1 MDPPLPEPEPPP
13 DGAERLYAAL
23 ADIGDLVATM
33 PPLSRLYTE
42 TVRILER
49 HVGAWLVIVGEIDH
63 AAGMMHRRA
72 PDPPPQGQE
81 DIYPATV
88 PIHIARPAFWQGHI
102 DVEPNLVDAPGREAL
117 RPAYAKYGIRAAAAV
132 PIMRFGHAHAV
143 LILRSRDPS
152 FFSPPLLKLL
162 DRAAASLGLALE
174 GEFQRAELKR
184 ATQEA
189 GRLERAERLLRETL
203 KIAIHADTEERL
215 FREACTVVV
224 ETGGY
229 AVCWMGVLEGDA
241 ERSLRLIAHAGRAE
255 AHYRTIRIRLADPVF
270 ASSVSAS
277 TIDTGTP
284 QLRWPRQA
292 GSEPWASDARTI
304 GLGSILGLPLRV
316 AEHIE
321 GVLVIG
327 AEDEGAFTDAEVHV
341 FGEIAL
347 ELGLGWER
355 LRSRSARETAER
367 ALQTSLRQFQ
377 AIVSNQYA
385 ATLVVTAKGQVLF
398 ANAAFCR
405 MFGIDGTPEQLLGT
419 SAADIIERIRP
430 VYANPER
437 EVRRIHEILERAE
450 SVQGEEMAIRGG
462 RTYLRD
468 FVPIVIDGQP
478 LGRMWQHIDITDRKV
493 QAAQIERLAYYDTL
507 TDLPN
512 RRLFFEWLGRARSL
526 SRRHQDSIAIGVLD
540 LDGFKGINDLHG
552 HAAGDEVLRESARR
566 MQSALREGDIA
577 ARFGGDEFALL
588 LIDIESEEQARSVS
602 RRMLEALRAP
612 VLWQGERLLC
622 SASVGWTLY
631 PRDDVPPD
639 VLLRHADLA
648 MYAAKQA
655 GRDRDQFYSEALETA
670 GSGHR
675 ALHELMVAA
684 LANDRL
690 LLLFQPVVAID
701 EDPRACRVTGLEALL
716 RLQDDTRGLLPPAA
730 FHAMLD
736 DAVLARPI
744 GRRVLDLALQTGAR
758 LLAQG
763 LSLPVSVNISSRH
776 LLHPEFIRDVE
787 DALAAHPAVDA
798 TWLGLEITET
808 GPSLDRAQ
816 ARRVIEEC
824 RARGV
829 LVSLDDFGTGN
840 SSLSHIQQLEV
851 ATLKMDQSFVRDL
864 LVGSRN
870 LAIAAGI
877 ITTAQMLGVTLI
889 AEGVE
894 TEAQGVAL
902 LSHGCRQLQ
911 GYAIARPM
919 AAADIAAWV
928 QGWVPFVSWPAALRS
943 GMRPA

>member
-1 MDPPLPEPEPPP
+1 MSTDPPLPEAPP

-23 ADIGDLVATM
+23 ADIGDLVAAM
-33 PPLSRLYTE
+33 PPLPQLYAGV
-42 TVRILER
+42 VRILER

-63 AAGMMHRRA
+63 AAGVMHRRA
-72 PDPPPQGQE
+72 PQPPPQGQE
-81 DIYPATV
+81 DIYPETV
-88 PIHIARPAFWQGHI
+88 PLRIASPAFWQGRI
-102 DVEPNLVDAPGREAL
+102 DVEPNLVDAPGREAM

-132 PIMRFGHAHAV
+132 PILRFGQVHAA

-152 FFSPPLLKLL
+152 FFSPSLLKLL
-162 DRAAASLGLALE
+162 GRAAASLGRALE
-174 GEFQRAELKR
+174 GEAQRAELQR

-189 GRLERAERLLRETL
+189 GRRQRAERLLSETL
-203 KIAIHADTEERL
+203 KIAIHAETQESL
-215 FREACTVVV
+215 FAGACDVIVQ
-224 ETGGY
+224 TGGY
-229 AVCWMGVLEGDA
+229 ALCWSGVLQDDA
-241 ERSLRLIAHAGRAE
+241 ERSVQLIAHAGRAE
-255 AHYRTIRIRLADPVF
+255 AYFRAIRIRLADPVF

-277 TIDTGTP
+277 AVTSGTP
-284 QLRWPRQA
+284 QLRWPRRGGDA
-292 GSEPWASDARTI
+292 SWARDARRL

-316 AEHIE
+316 ARQIE

-327 AEDEGAFTDAEVHV
+327 AEDEDAFTDAEVRV
-341 FGEIAL
+341 FGEISQ
-347 ELGLGWER
+347 ELSLGWER

-377 AIVSNQYA
+377 AIVSHQYA
-385 ATLVVTAKGQVLF
+385 ATLVVTAAGRVLF
-398 ANAAFCR
+398 ANDAFCR
-405 MFGIDGTPEQLLGT
+405 MFGIDGNPEQLLG
-419 SAADIIERIRP
+419 SRAAEIIERIRP
-430 VYANPER
+430 TYADPER
-437 EVRRIHEILERAE
+437 EVRRIQEILARGE

-493 QAAQIERLAYYDTL
+493 QAAQIERLAYYDAL

-526 SRRHQDSIAIGVLD
+526 SRRHQDAIAIGVLD
-540 LDGFKGINDLHG
+540 LDGFKVINDQHG
-552 HAAGDEVLRESARR
+552 HAAGDAVLRESARR
-566 MQSALREGDIA
+566 LQTALREGDIA
-577 ARFGGDEFALL
+577 ARLGGDEFALL
-588 LIDIESEEQARSVS
+588 LIDIESEEQARGVS
-602 RRMLEALRAP
+602 RRMLELLRAP
-612 VLWQGERLLC
+612 VPWRDEHLLC
-622 SASVGWTLY
+622 SASIGWTLY
-631 PRDDVPPD
+631 PRDDAPAD
-639 VLLRHADLA
+639 ALLRHADLA

-655 GRDRDQFYSEALETA
+655 GRDRDQFYSAVLETA
-670 GSGHR
+670 GSEQR
-675 ALHELMVAA
+675 ALHEQMVAA

-701 EDPRACRVTGLEALL
+701 ADPRACRVTGLEALL
-716 RLQDDTRGLLPPAA
+716 RLQDDSRGLLPPSA

-744 GRRVLDLALQTGAR
+744 GRRVLDRALQTSEH

-763 LSLPVSVNISSRH
+763 LALPISVNISSRH
-776 LLHPEFIRDVE
+776 LLHPEFIHDVG

-798 TWLGLEITET
+798 SLLGLEITET
-808 GPSLDRAQ
+808 GPSLDRAL

-851 ATLKMDQSFVRDL
+851 ATLKMDQSFVREL

-928 QGWVPFVSWPAALRS
+928 RDWVPFASWPAALRS
-943 GMRPA
+943 DPRPA

>member
-1 MDPPLPEPEPPP
+1 MSTDPPLPEAPP

-23 ADIGDLVATM
+23 ADIGDLVAAM
-33 PPLSRLYTE
+33 PPLPELYAGV
-42 TVRILER
+42 VRILER
-49 HVGAWLVIVGEIDH
+49 HVGAWLVIVGELDH
-63 AAGMMHRRA
+63 AAGVMHRRA
-72 PDPPPQGQE
+72 PDPPPPGQE

-88 PIHIARPAFWQGHI
+88 PLRIARPAFWQGRI

-132 PIMRFGHAHAV
+132 PILRSGQVHAA

-162 DRAAASLGLALE
+162 GRAAATLGRALE
-174 GEFQRAELKR
+174 GEAQRAELQR
-184 ATQEA
+184 ATREA
-189 GRLERAERLLRETL
+189 GRLQRAERLLSETL
-203 KIAIHADTEERL
+203 KIAIHAETQERL
-215 FREACTVVV
+215 FARACDVIVQA
-224 ETGGY
+224 GSY
-229 AVCWMGVLEGDA
+229 AVCWSGVLQDDA
-241 ERSLRLIAHAGRAE
+241 GRSVQLIAHAGRAE
-255 AHYRTIRIRLADPVF
+255 AFYRALRIRLADPVF

-277 TIDTGTP
+277 AITSGTP
-284 QLRWPRQA
+284 QLRWPGRGGDA
-292 GSEPWASDARTI
+292 SWARDARRL

-316 AEHIE
+316 ARQIE

-327 AEDEGAFTDAEVHV
+327 AEDENAFTDAEVRV

-355 LRSRSARETAER
+355 LRSSSAREAAEK

-385 ATLVVTAKGQVLF
+385 ATLVVTAAGQVLF

-405 MFGIDGTPEQLLGT
+405 MFGIDGSPEQLLGMHAT
-419 SAADIIERIRP
+419 DIIERVRP
-430 VYANPER
+430 VYADPDR
-437 EVRRIHEILERAE
+437 EVRRIREILARGEC
-450 SVQGEEMAIRGG
+450 VQGEEMAIRGG

-507 TDLPN
+507 TELPN

-526 SRRHQDSIAIGVLD
+526 SRRHQDAIAIGVLD
-540 LDGFKGINDLHG
+540 LDGFKVINDRHG
-552 HAAGDEVLRESARR
+552 HAAGDAVLRESARR
-566 MQSALREGDIA
+566 MQTALREGDIA
-577 ARFGGDEFALL
+577 ARLGGDEFALL
-588 LIDIESEEQARSVS
+588 LIDIESEEQARGVS

-612 VLWQGERLLC
+612 VPWRDERLLC
-622 SASVGWTLY
+622 SASIGWTLY
-631 PRDDVPPD
+631 PRDDAPTD

-655 GRDRDQFYSEALETA
+655 GRDRDQFYSEVLETA
-670 GSGHR
+670 GSEQR
-675 ALHELMVAA
+675 ALHEQMVAA
-684 LANDRL
+684 LAEDRL

-701 EDPRACRVTGLEALL
+701 ADPRTCRVTAFEALL
-716 RLQDDTRGLLPPAA
+716 RLHDDARGLLPPSA

-736 DAVLARPI
+736 DAALARPI
-744 GRRVLDLALQTGAR
+744 GRRVLERALQTGER

-763 LSLPVSVNISSRH
+763 LTLPISVNISSRH
-776 LLHPEFIRDVE
+776 LLHPEFIRDVS

-798 TWLGLEITET
+798 GLLGLEITET
-808 GPSLDRAQ
+808 GPSLDRAL

-840 SSLSHIQQLEV
+840 SSLSHIQQLDV

-864 LVGSRN
+864 LAGSRN

-877 ITTAQMLGVTLI
+877 ITTAHMLGVTLV

-894 TEAQGVAL
+894 TEAQGIAL
-902 LSHGCRQLQ
+902 LTHGCRHLQ

-928 QGWVPFVSWPAALRS
+928 RDWVPFASWPAALRS
-943 GMRPA
+943 TPRPA

>member
-1 MDPPLPEPEPPP
+1 MDPPPFDSPA
-13 DGAERLYAAL
+13 DGVERLYAAL
-23 ADIGDLVATM
+23 ADIGDLVAAM
-33 PPLSRLYTE
+33 PSLQELYTGV
-42 TVRILER
+42 VRILER
-49 HVGAWLVIVGEIDH
+49 HVGAWLVIIGEIDH

-72 PDPPPQGQE
+72 PDPPPRDQE
-81 DIYPATV
+81 DIYPAAV
-88 PIHIARPAFWQGHI
+88 PIHIARPMFWEGHI
-102 DVEPNLVDAPGREAL
+102 DVEPNIVDAPGREAL

-132 PIMRFGHAHAV
+132 PIMRFGQVHAA

-152 FFSPPLLKLL
+152 FFSPPLLQLL
-162 DRAAASLGLALE
+162 DRAAVSIGRALE
-174 GEFQRAELKR
+174 GDAQRSELKR
-184 ATQEA
+184 AMQEA
-189 GRLERAERLLRETL
+189 GRLQRAERLLGETL
-203 KIAIHADTEERL
+203 KIAIHAETQGNL
-215 FREACTVVV
+215 FARACTVVV

-229 AVCWMGVLEGDA
+229 AVCWMGVLQDDS
-241 ERSLRLIAHAGRAE
+241 ERSLHLMAHAGRAE
-255 AHYRTIRIRLADPVF
+255 AHYRTIQIRLADPVF
-270 ASSVSAS
+270 ASSVSARAIAS
-277 TIDTGTP
+277 GAP
-284 QLRWPRQA
+284 HLRWPRQE
-292 GSEPWASDARTI
+292 GDEPWARDARML

-321 GVLVIG
+321 GVLVVG
-327 AEDEGAFTDAEVHV
+327 AEDEGAFTDAEVRV

-347 ELGLGWER
+347 ELSLGWER
-355 LRSRSARETAER
+355 LRSRTARVTAEI

-385 ATLVVTAKGQVLF
+385 ATLVVTAEGQVLF

-405 MFGIDGTPEQLLGT
+405 MFGIDGNPEQLLGAR
-419 SAADIIERIRP
+419 AADIIERISP

-437 EVRRIHEILERAE
+437 EVRRIHEILEHAE
-450 SVQGEEMAIRGG
+450 SVQGEEMEIRGG

-512 RRLFFEWLGRARSL
+512 RRLFFEWLARARSL

-540 LDGFKGINDLHG
+540 LDGFKGINDQHG

-566 MQSALREGDIA
+566 MQTALREGDIS
-577 ARFGGDEFALL
+577 ARLGGDEFALL
-588 LIDIESEEQARSVS
+588 LIDIESEEQVRGVS
-602 RRMLEALRAP
+602 WRMLELLRAP
-612 VLWQGERLLC
+612 ILWQSERLLC

-631 PRDDVPPD
+631 PRDDAPPD
-639 VLLRHADLA
+639 ILLRHADLA
-648 MYAAKQA
+648 MYTAKQA
-655 GRDRDQFYSEALETA
+655 GRDRDQFYSEVLETA
-670 GSGHR
+670 GSEHR
-675 ALHELMVAA
+675 ALHEQM
-684 LANDRL
+684 
-690 LLLFQPVVAID
+690 VVALRDDHLVLLYQPIVVID
-701 EDPRACRVTGLEALL
+701 EDPVACRVTGLEALL
-716 RLQDDTRGLLPPAA
+716 RLQDDTCGLLPPSA
-730 FHAMLD
+730 FHSMLD
-736 DAVLARPI
+736 DAVLSRPI
-744 GRRVLDLALQTGAR
+744 GRRVLDLALRTCER
-758 LLAQG
+758 LLAHDVV
-763 LSLPVSVNISSRH
+763 LPISVNISSRH
-776 LLHPEFIRDVE
+776 LLHPEFIHDVE
-787 DALAAHPAVDA
+787 AALAAHPAIDA
-798 TWLGLEITET
+798 TLLGLEITET

-816 ARRVIEEC
+816 ARRVTEEC
-824 RARGV
+824 RSRGV

-911 GYAIARPM
+911 GYAIAKPM
-919 AAADIAAWV
+919 AEADIPAWI
-928 QGWVPFVSWPAALRS
+928 QGWSPFSSWPRALGSSKRW
-943 GMRPA
+943 P